1 VNDRTSGASGHRHL
15 LRAVGVRV
23 DARPLPL
30 LEPTSLAVRG
40 GERLL
45 VAGEPGHGHTALA
58 LALGGRLK
66 VDAGFVE
73 LDGSRSGRTLRRAV
87 ALVDVPGVSEPDP
100 VLPLGTVVAEELAM
114 AGLPTRHGAVA
125 DHLDERGLGHLA
137 ASPLEAVPPGPR
149 LRVLAG
155 IAARRPGVLAVVT
168 TVPDRFGGDPADW
181 WAVAGELA
189 AAGLAVI
196 VTCTDASAMQL
207 TSAPWAHP
215 WSGPFPVALGS
226 ARTHFARTHSAG
238 TPSART
244 PSARP
249 LEETLP

>member
-1 VNDRTSGASGHRHL
+1 VNDPTSGASGHRHL

-30 LEPTSLAVRG
+30 LEPTTLAVRS

-73 LDGSRSGRTLRRAV
+73 LDGSRSGRALRRAV

-114 AGLPTRHGAVA
+114 AGLPTRHGAVGNY
-125 DHLDERGLGHLA
+125 LDEQGLGHLA
-137 ASPLEAVPPGPR
+137 GAPLEAVPPGPR

-168 TVPDRFGGDPADW
+168 TVPDRFGGDPGGW
-181 WAVAGELA
+181 WGLAGELA
-189 AAGLAVI
+189 AAGLAVV
-196 VTCTDASAMQL
+196 VTCTDASALQL
-207 TSAPWAHP
+207 TSASWARPWARP
-215 WSGPFPVALGS
+215 LPVALGS
-226 ARTHFARTHSAG
+226 ARAPSAH
-238 TPSART
+238 TPSV
-244 PSARP
+244 RP

>member
-1 VNDRTSGASGHRHL
+1 MTDRTSAPSAPRHL

-23 DARPLPL
+23 NARPVPL
-30 LEPTSLAVRG
+30 LEPTNLAVHS

-58 LALGGRLK
+58 LALGGRLR
-66 VDAGFVE
+66 VDGGFVE
-73 LDGSRSGRTLRRAV
+73 LDGSRSGVALRRAV

-114 AGLPTRHGAVA
+114 AGLATRHGAVRGY
-125 DHLDERGLGHLA
+125 LDERGLGHLA
-137 ASPLEAVPPGPR
+137 GSPLEAVPPGPR

-168 TVPDRFGGDPADW
+168 TVPDRFGGDPAEW
-181 WAVAGELA
+181 WALAGELA
-189 AAGLAVI
+189 GAGFAVV
-196 VTCTDASAMQL
+196 VTCTDASALQVA
-207 TSAPWAHP
+207 SAPWARP
-215 WSGPFPVALGS
+215 WSGPSPVALGS
-226 ARTHFARTHSAG
+226 ARI
-238 TPSART
+238 PSART
-244 PSARP
+244 PSIRP

>member
-1 VNDRTSGASGHRHL
+1 VNDRTSGASGSGHL

-23 DARPLPL
+23 DARPVPL
-30 LEPTSLAVRG
+30 LEPTSLAVRT

-73 LDGSRSGRTLRRAV
+73 LDGSRSGHALRRAV
-87 ALVDVPGVSEPDP
+87 ALVDVPGVSEPDV

-114 AGLPTRHGAVA
+114 AGRPTRHGAVR
-125 DHLDERGLGHLA
+125 DYLDLRGLGHLA
-137 ASPLEAVPPGPR
+137 GAPLEAVPPGPR

-181 WAVAGELA
+181 WGTAGELA
-189 AAGLAVI
+189 AAGFAVL
-196 VTCTDASAMQL
+196 VTCTDASALQL

-215 WSGPFPVALGS
+215 WSGPSPVALGS
-226 ARTHFARTHSAG
+226 ART
-238 TPSART
+238 PSR
-244 PSARP
+244 RP

>member
-1 VNDRTSGASGHRHL
+1 MNDETSGGSGSGHL

-23 DARPLPL
+23 DARQLPL
-30 LEPTSLAVRG
+30 LEPTSLAVRS

-73 LDGSRSGRTLRRAV
+73 LDGSRSGHALRRAV

-114 AGLPTRHGAVA
+114 AGRPTRHGAVR
-125 DHLDERGLGHLA
+125 DYLDRRGLGHLA
-137 ASPLEAVPPGPR
+137 GAPLEAVPPGPR
-149 LRVLAG
+149 LGVLAG

-181 WAVAGELA
+181 WGTAGELA
-189 AAGLAVI
+189 AAGFAVL
-196 VTCTDASAMQL
+196 VTCTDASALQL

-215 WSGPFPVALGS
+215 WSGPSPVALGS
-226 ARTHFARTHSAG
+226 AQTHS
-238 TPSART
+238 
-244 PSARP
+244 RP